1 MEKIVWSDELS
12 VGVKVLDDQHKQII
26 RTINKLIEKPHAAVD
41 SITVSDAL
49 DEIRKYASQH
59 FQLEEQLLEEN
70 GYPGLEQHKAEHKT
84 FRLKTV
90 ELCFAAMNH
99 EDEVPD
105 TLLKYLREWLLHH
118 ILQED
123 MKYRSFFSGKGIS

>member
-1 MEKIVWSDELS
+1 MEKIVWSDEYS
-12 VGVKVLDDQHKQII
+12 VGVRVLDDQHKQII
-26 RTINKLIEKPHAAVD
+26 RTINKLIEQSHVAVD
-41 SITVSDAL
+41 FITVSDAL
-49 DEIRKYASQH
+49 DEMTKYASQH
-59 FQLEEQLLEEN
+59 FQLEERLLEEN
-70 GYPGLEQHKAEHKT
+70 GYPGLEQHKAEHKA
-84 FRLKTV
+84 FRTKIV
-90 ELCFAAMNH
+90 EFCLSTMDH